1 MWNTRL
7 SELEFDG
14 GEFAGALD
22 ALESNWITAGPR
34 TEQFER
40 AFAEVAGTSDA
51 VAVSNGTAALILALK
66 AIGIG
71 PDDEVLCPSI
81 TFVAT
86 AAAILHCGA
95 TPVFVDIVSLEN
107 PTMDPADAASKVTP
121 RTRALLPVHYA
132 GIPCDMNRLWEI
144 AGQHDLAIVED
155 AAHAPGASYAGRPC
169 GGLGTAGCF
178 SLFGNKNITTGEGG
192 VITTADPELAG
203 RLRLLR
209 SHGMTTTTRDRARG
223 RNAHYDVV
231 EIGFNFR
238 FDDIR
243 AAIGLAQ
250 LSKLAGINDRRAAI
264 VEQYNARLAGETDLI
279 LPFLSVADISVPAY
293 HVYPVV
299 LRSSQERDAME
310 TDLRE
315 RGIQTSIHYRP
326 VHQLTA
332 IRALYPEVSLPVS
345 EAYGERQLTLPLYAS
360 LTENEVDTVSDAVV
374 LASSGVRLG
383 DNLR

>member
-14 GEFAGALD
+14 DELAGALG

-34 TEQFER
+34 TEEFER
-40 AFAEVAGTSDA
+40 TFARVAGTTEA

-66 AIGIG
+66 TLGIG
-71 PDDEVLCPSI
+71 PGDEVLCPSM

-95 TPVFVDIVSLEN
+95 TPIFVDIVSLED
-107 PTMDPADAASKVTP
+107 PTIDPEDAALKVTA
-121 RTRALLPVHYA
+121 RTRAILPVHYA
-132 GIPCDMNRLWEI
+132 GIPCDMDRLSEI
-144 AGQHDLAIVED
+144 ARGHDLAIIED
-155 AAHAPGASYAGRPC
+155 AAHAPGATYRGRPC
-169 GGLGTAGCF
+169 GSLGSAGCF

-192 VITTADPELAG
+192 VVTTDDREFAE
-203 RLRLLR
+203 RLRLGR
-209 SHGMTTTTRDRARG
+209 SHGMTKTTRDRDCG
-223 RNAHYDVV
+223 RSAHYDVV

-250 LSKLAGINDRRAAI
+250 LAKLTDINRRRATI
-264 VEQYNARLAGETDLI
+264 VERYNYRLAIETDLI
-279 LPFLSVADISVPAY
+279 LPFRSVAADRVPAF

-299 LRSSQERDAME
+299 LPSRADRDTME
-310 TDLRE
+310 SELRE

-332 IRALYPEVSLPVS
+332 IRSLYPDVSLPITES
-345 EAYGERQLTLPLYAS
+345 YGERELTLPLYAS
-360 LTENEVDTVSDAVV
+360 LHKNDVDSITEAVARS
-374 LASSGVRLG
+374 LASGPPSL
-383 DNLR
+383 LAT